1 MANIGDIIQIN
12 SGYTSYVDL
21 YEEYYDLEKNRGRM
35 ERYSPIAAHRKV
47 FEKVANIL
55 NPLDRRF
62 YFLSGS
68 YGTGKSHLLLMFA
81 NYFANPSDLPEI
93 ETFFDNYENAQS
105 QVLLK
110 PDEEFKETKAKVLK
124 ERRKSGRFLVAI
136 CRYSLNLDF
145 EGALLRALEEAIE
158 EDQANILVNSHY
170 QEAIRRLKDWEERK
184 NDVKFFHDFENAV
197 STQFPDWTTEDILDG
212 LSKYDDA
219 AFSVFKICFKI
230 VTDTEFKFEKDNLR
244 DIISDFLTNP
254 KFKERYQGVIFF
266 YDEFGSTIDAGLVDY
281 RSMLD
286 FAQFCANST
295 MDKGGTVAFVG
306 TGHKAFVYH
315 GTIGDLNAETL
326 EARVTEIG
334 LETQGMEDII
344 SAIVQPNVNSPEWI
358 QQVQPHSGK
367 FTWLS
372 NECNRLD
379 LFNWLPAPKIKNNI
393 IQNIYPMHPMA
404 TFALLRLANEAD
416 SDTRSVFK
424 FFAPEFE
431 TGEEGWVNVQPF
443 SYPWF
448 IENRKI
454 IENNKLIL
462 YTADLLVD
470 YFKESLKATNTRL
483 IDRVKNSVIN
493 YEATLRELNAYVA
506 KQAQSQLFDHVDEL
520 MLRII
525 KVMLINEIVSTEII
539 SIPNTI
545 QNIQFALDY
554 VSSEETKQ
562 IEDRLKLLCQANIL
576 YFDGDIYELTRSD
589 RLDVQR
595 LVDQYKA
602 NPDNHIANVLQSFEE
617 LLPLKA
623 NERFLEAR
631 DYNAIYNE
639 DKRLKVL
646 FTSPQSLSEPRE
658 TNGSTRPFFESLEI
672 ERLSITNRS
681 QGYEGVAVYVFCEND
696 KEIELARKFASKND
710 QERVVIA
717 IPRSPTSVI
726 ESVKTLKAL
735 ESDWFKKQAQDF
747 SPFEK
752 SQEKT
757 IRDEATKALS
767 ETKSY
772 YFLNSKVYW
781 FGKSGVEIGAQE
793 ARRHDVA
800 NKMVQALYEHKRNT
814 FPHNEFNK
822 SHIKLSGNTLAIFKE
837 AGDILCDLTQPIQVN
852 WSWPDN
858 RGGTRYL
865 RRCFTDHQ
873 ILRIFNTVG
882 DIRYLEPEK
891 DFKKFRSTVPAYA
904 HLLEG
909 ICDLETNGEMNFNRF
924 IRPYFDEFGQGEIAV
939 TLMILLARRFFGDSL
954 RFKLEPN
961 VLSDI
966 QFTNTQVMLDLVQES
981 YPAATILFEPVSDE
995 DKSYFSNIARLFS
1008 TSAQSAGKVY
1018 TISEAFQT
1026 ALAWWDVLP
1035 LINRST
1041 AFYTDEYRPLA
1052 ELFNQSKTKDPF
1064 VFIKY
1069 DLLERIGFVHNEIL
1083 TAEKIQHIESHLT
1096 AFKEVAEGIQKET
1109 EDQILARIAEIFD
1122 APSILD
1128 VDIQQAFKDWYHGLS
1143 VSQKDPM
1150 GDYHNNDSK
1159 PLIRYAEY
1167 VDIRKLLFST
1177 LPEAY
1182 GFGKV
1187 EIWTDNFVEHYAQ
1200 LIVQGK
1206 NHIETYGPRVGI
1218 DVEVQNALSE
1228 SGGLIKQV
1236 AFKGELTLKAKTEDD
1251 KGEIY
1256 YTEDGSDPTASAQR
1270 KVLAPGDL
1278 IHITRNVKIKIAASD
1293 GAGNYSAIKTIEA
1306 IDETVKYKIVRSM
1319 QASAFDETIT
1329 FVFPQKKEDAKVT
1342 IRSLLRELIKSGLF
1356 TEDELGEILPH
1367 MLKQAK
1373 D

>member
-1 MANIGDIIQIN
+1 MTKISNIIQIN

-35 ERYSPIAAHRKV
+35 GRYSPIAAHRTV

-93 ETFFDNYENAQS
+93 ETFFENYENAQS

-110 PDEEFKETKAKVLK
+110 PDEELQETKAKVLK
-124 ERRKSGRFLVAI
+124 EKRKSGRFLVAI
-136 CRYSLNLDF
+136 CRYSLNLNF

-158 EDQANILVNSHY
+158 EDHANILIDSHY
-170 QEAIRRLKDWEERK
+170 QEANRRLKDWEERK

-197 STQFPDWTTEDILDG
+197 GTQFPDWTTEDILDG
-212 LSKYDDA
+212 LSKYDDS
-219 AFSVFKICFKI
+219 AFSVFRTCFKT

-254 KFKERYQGVIFF
+254 KFKERYQGIIFF
-266 YDEFGSTIDAGLVDY
+266 YDEFGSTIDAGLVEY
-281 RSMLD
+281 RNMLD

-295 MDKGGTVAFVG
+295 MDKGGTVAFIG
-306 TGHKAFVYH
+306 TGHKAFRNH

-344 SAIVQPNVNSPEWI
+344 SAIVQPNINSIEWAN
-358 QQVQPHSGK
+358 QVQPHSGK
-367 FTWLS
+367 FTRFS
-372 NECNRLD
+372 YECNRLT
-379 LFNWLPAPKIKNNI
+379 LFNWLPAPKIKINI
-393 IQNIYPMHPMA
+393 IQNIYPMHPLA
-404 TFALLRLANEAD
+404 TFALLRLANEAG

-431 TGEEGWVNVQPF
+431 TGEGGWVNVQPF

-462 YTADLLVD
+462 YTADLLAD

-506 KQAQSQLFDHVDEL
+506 KQAQSSLFDHVDEL

-525 KVMLINEIVSTEII
+525 KVMLINEISSTENR
-539 SIPNTI
+539 SIPNTA
-545 QNIQFALDY
+545 QNIRFGLDFD
-554 VSSEETKQ
+554 SPEEAKQ
-562 IEDRLKLLCQANIL
+562 IEDRLRLLCQANVL
-576 YFDGDIYELTRSD
+576 YFDGDVYELTRSD

-602 NPDNHIANVLQSFEE
+602 NPDNHIANVLQTFEE
-617 LLPLKA
+617 FVPLKA
-623 NERFLEAR
+623 DERFLEAR
-631 DYNAIYNE
+631 DYNATYNE

-646 FTSPQSLSEPRE
+646 FATPHSLSEPRIID
-658 TNGSTRPFFESLEI
+658 GSPYPFFESLEV
-672 ERLSITNRS
+672 ERLSITNRT
-681 QGYEGVAVYVFCEND
+681 QGYEGIAVYVFCENE
-696 KEIELARKFASKND
+696 KEIEIARKFTSEND
-710 QERVVIA
+710 QVRVVIA
-717 IPRSPTSVI
+717 IPRAPTSVI

-735 ESDWFKKQAQDF
+735 ESDWFKKLAQDF

-757 IRDEATKALS
+757 IRDEANKALS
-767 ETKSY
+767 QARSN
-772 YFLNSKVYW
+772 YFANSKVYW
-781 FGKSGVEIGAQE
+781 FGKSGVEIGVQE

-800 NKMVQALYEHKRNT
+800 NKVVQALYEHNRNT
-814 FPHNEFNK
+814 FAHNEFNK

-873 ILRIFNTVG
+873 ILRIFNTLG
-882 DIRYLEPEK
+882 DVRYLEPEK
-891 DFKKFRSTVPAYA
+891 DIEKFRSTVPAYA
-904 HLLEG
+904 HLLESIG
-909 ICDLETNGEMNFNRF
+909 DLEANGEMNFNRF
-924 IRPYFDEFGQGEIAV
+924 IKPYFDEFGLGEIAI
-939 TLMILLARRFFGDSL
+939 TLMMLLARRFFGDSL

-966 QFTNTQVMLDLVQES
+966 QFTSSQVMLDLVQDKYLS
-981 YPAATILFEPVSDE
+981 PVILFEPVSDE
-995 DKSYFSNIARLFS
+995 DKSYFSTIAKLFS
-1008 TSAQSAGKVY
+1008 TRALPAGKVY

-1026 ALAWWDVLP
+1026 ATAWWDALL

-1064 VFIKY
+1064 VFVKY
-1069 DLLERIGFVHNEIL
+1069 DLLERVGFAHNEIL
-1083 TAEKIQHIESHLT
+1083 TAEKIQQIESHLT
-1096 AFKEVAEGIQKET
+1096 AFKEFAEDIQKEI
-1109 EDQILARIAEIFD
+1109 EDQILTRVAEIFD
-1122 APSILD
+1122 ASSILD

-1150 GDYHNNDSK
+1150 GSYLNNDSK
-1159 PLIRYAEY
+1159 PLIRYTEY
-1167 VDIRKLLFST
+1167 VDIRKLLFVT
-1177 LPEAY
+1177 LPDAY
-1182 GFGKV
+1182 AFGKV
-1187 EIWTDNFVEHYAQ
+1187 EIWTHNLIEHYVQ
-1200 LIVQGK
+1200 RIVQGM
-1206 NHIETYGPRVGI
+1206 NHIETHGPKVEI

-1228 SGGLIKQV
+1228 SGDLIKQV
-1236 AFKGELTLKAKTEDD
+1236 AYKGELTLTARTEDA

-1256 YTEDGSDPTASAQR
+1256 YTEDGSDPTSSAQR
-1270 KVLAPGDL
+1270 KVLAPGES
-1278 IHITRNVKIKIAASD
+1278 ITVTGNVKIKIAASD
-1293 GAGNYSAIKTIEA
+1293 GEGNYSAIKTIDA
-1306 IDETVKYKIVRSM
+1306 IDELVKHKIVRPVQS
-1319 QASAFDETIT
+1319 SAFDETIT
-1329 FVFPQKKEDAKVT
+1329 FVFPKEKEDAKVT

-1356 TEDELGEILPH
+1356 TEEELSEILPH
-1367 MLKQAK
+1367 IFEQAK
-1373 D
+1373 N